1 MEPSETDRQYFN
13 IHNPAVVVTVLG
25 HGQYRLG
32 ETRRSVTIY
41 ERRGA
46 LYVRNTQEFNR
57 IFAPLTKQPQ

>member
-1 MEPSETDRQYFN
+1 METDRQFVN

-46 LYVRNTQEFNR
+46 LYVRNTEEFNR
-57 IFAPLTKQPQ
+57 IFRPLTKPPQ

>member
-1 MEPSETDRQYFN
+1 
-13 IHNPAVVVTVLG
+13 VVVTVLG

-46 LYVRNTQEFNR
+46 LYVRNTEEFNR
-57 IFAPLTKQPQ
+57 IFRPLTKPQ